1 MQTYGQWHSA
11 VFGGSL
17 FQTAFRADASV
28 NAFGAQA
35 FFDLESEND
44 PAEGLRITFNRSEF
58 IGPAGDGVVVTVRD
72 DDLQYRGLTTPTRGR
87 STSRSRI
94 HEPKSLGAQDDHR
107 CAHRY
112 PFRHRLPS
120 EHGHD
125 RRRGGSAGWGV
136 RRRHQGLDVRT
147 VVVTAESDV
156 RVAIASGG
164 TAPADAATEGV
175 TLVVAE
181 YPRAFRLPAGHTLWV
196 RSQTGS
202 HDGSIEVYGLL

>member
-1 MQTYGQWHSA
+1 MQSYGQWHSA
-11 VFGGSL
+11 VFGATLPSKP
-17 FQTAFRADASV
+17 AYRADASV
-28 NAFGAQA
+28 DAFGAQA

-72 DDLQYRGLTTPTRGR
+72 TTSNTVDLRRRRADARHHGHE
-87 STSRSRI
+87 
-94 HEPKSLGAQDDHR
+94 HEPESLGLKTIIDALTDT
-107 CAHRY
+107 
-112 PFRHRLPS
+112 PFATDYLPS
-120 EHGHD
+120 TATTDDVEVPQDGVFA
-125 RRRGGSAGWGV
+125 GGTK
-136 RRRHQGLDVRT
+136 DDIRT

>member
-1 MQTYGQWHSA
+1 MQSYGQWHSA
-11 VFGGSL
+11 VFGATL
-17 FQTAFRADASV
+17 FQASYRADASAD
-28 NAFGAQA
+28 AFGAQA

-72 DDLQYRGLTTPTRGR
+72 TTSNTVDYDADARTLDITVTNTNQNLSALKTIIDALTDTPFAT
-87 STSRSRI
+87 
-94 HEPKSLGAQDDHR
+94 D
-107 CAHRY
+107 Y
-112 PFRHRLPS
+112 LPS
-120 EHGHD
+120 TATTDDVEVPQDGVFA
-125 RRRGGSAGWGV
+125 GGTK
-136 RRRHQGLDVRT
+136 DDIRT

-156 RVAIASGG
+156 RVAIASGN
-164 TAPADAATEGV
+164 TAPADAATDGV

-196 RSQTGS
+196 RSQSGS

>member
-1 MQTYGQWHSA
+1 MQSYGQWHSA

-17 FQTAFRADASV
+17 FQTAYRADASV

-72 DDLQYRGLTTPTRGR
+72 TTSNTVDYDADARTLDITVTNTNQNLSAIKTIIDALTDTPFAT
-87 STSRSRI
+87 
-94 HEPKSLGAQDDHR
+94 D
-107 CAHRY
+107 Y
-112 PFRHRLPS
+112 LPS
-120 EHGHD
+120 TATTDDVEVPQDGVF
-125 RRRGGSAGWGV
+125 GGGTK
-136 RRRHQGLDVRT
+136 DDIRT

-164 TAPADAATEGV
+164 TAPADAATDGV